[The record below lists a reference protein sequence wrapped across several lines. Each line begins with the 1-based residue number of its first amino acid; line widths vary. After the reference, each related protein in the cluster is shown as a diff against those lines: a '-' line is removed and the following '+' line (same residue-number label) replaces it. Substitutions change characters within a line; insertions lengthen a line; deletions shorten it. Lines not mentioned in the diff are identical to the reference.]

1 MKGLKEDS
9 MGNLKKPE
17 ATSGAAAGLN
27 TDPGAEPEET
37 ENMKAAQD
45 AEDAE
50 DEQYT
55 EDAKDAEDAKNA
67 EDEQYAED
75 AKDTVDA
82 KDAEDA
88 MGTVDTKNAKEV
100 KMVTDRVGEKVNLF
114 SCAACLEHPD
124 CFASIE
130 GRCTALSYR
139 AVDGYD
145 NTDCVFYKSCE
156 QAEAE
161 ARKTYQHLK
170 EIGRYDL
177 IADHIRQMSA
187 LGALDEEIDSAEQY
201 GRGFEEFRESDY
213 QNQLQKAIADGSDD
227 IFDNINDLDDT
238 DYLDDDDDLDDTDDL
253 DDAGDEDGA
262 DEEDEDESDDESG
275 DVPWGD
281 VRS

>member
-75 AKDTVDA
+75 TKDA
-82 KDAEDA
+82 KTAEDA
-88 MGTVDTKNAKEV
+88 KGTVDTKNAKEV

-139 AVDGYD
+139 AVDGHD
-145 NTDCVFYKSCE
+145 NTDCVFYKSRE

-227 IFDNINDLDDT
+227 IFDNI
-238 DYLDDDDDLDDTDDL
+238 DDLDDEDDL

-262 DEEDEDESDDESG
+262 DEEDEDESDDES
-275 DVPWGD
+275 DDDTWGD

>member
-1 MKGLKEDS
+1 

-17 ATSGAAAGLN
+17 ATNGTAAGLN
-27 TDPGAEPEET
+27 TDPGAVTEET
-37 ENMKAAQD
+37 ENLKAAQD
-45 AEDAE
+45 AED
-50 DEQYT
+50 T
-55 EDAKDAEDAKNA
+55 KDAKTAEDAK
-67 EDEQYAED
+67 
-75 AKDTVDA
+75 
-82 KDAEDA
+82 
-88 MGTVDTKNAKEV
+88 GTVDTKNAKEV

-139 AVDGYD
+139 AVDGHD
-145 NTDCVFYKSCE
+145 NTDCVFYKSRE

-227 IFDNINDLDDT
+227 IFDNI
-238 DYLDDDDDLDDTDDL
+238 DDLDDEDDL

-262 DEEDEDESDDESG
+262 DEEDEDESDDES
-275 DVPWGD
+275 DDDTWGD